1 MRVRVLAATM
11 FSGVLLSY
19 SLLFIAGAQ
28 EPEPESAPIRVKV
41 ETVSLS
47 VVVTDRGGNNI
58 KNLKQEDFRVFE
70 DGVLQE
76 ISGVSPVQDPIS
88 VALLIDSS
96 GSTEFQLERIRQDAM
111 QFVKLLRPDDSVAI
125 LSFADEVVLLEQ
137 FSLYHKKNP
146 DVIRKI
152 KPGGLSAVYEA
163 VWLSLEQVLKPE
175 YGRKALV
182 MLSDGV
188 DNRSQSVTEEETLEL
203 ARKTDA
209 PIYCIYFNTNKDR
222 WKRIPPI
229 VDRLQWPLP
238 RPGGSHP
245 EYAAGREYL
254 AKLASS
260 SGGLLLD
267 ASRIDKVGPA
277 FRRIID
283 ELSSQYSVGYRP
295 KRLEDN
301 GAFRKIE
308 VRMNRKDLTARTRQG
323 YYLVR

>member
-1 MRVRVLAATM
+1 MRLPAAGTLAL
-11 FSGVLLSY
+11 SGA
-19 SLLFIAGAQ
+19 LFFGALHGADR
-28 EPEPESAPIRVKV
+28 EIDAETIRVKT

-47 VVVTDRGGNNI
+47 VVVTDRHGNNI
-58 KNLKQEDFRVFE
+58 KNLRQEDFRVFE

-76 ISGVSPVQDPIS
+76 LSGVSPVQDPIS

-111 QFVKLLRPDDSVAI
+111 QFVKLLRPDDSVAV

-137 FSLYHKKNP
+137 FSLDHKKNP
-146 DVIRKI
+146 EVIRKI

-188 DNRSQSVTEEETLEL
+188 DNRSQTVAEEETLEL

-229 VDRLQWPLP
+229 VDHAQWPFP

-254 AKLASS
+254 SKLASY
-260 SGGLLLD
+260 SGGLLID

-277 FRRIID
+277 FRRIIE
-283 ELSSQYSVGYRP
+283 ELSSQYSIGYRP
-295 KRLEDN
+295 KNIDDN
-301 GAFRKIE
+301 GAFRRIE
-308 VRMNRKDLTARTRQG
+308 VRMSRKDLTARTRQG